1 MDNISTFLL
10 AQANTPFLVSA
21 CLLGAILV
29 LEIIGLILGFSSFHH
44 DIDFSADLNGNG
56 IPDYLEVDSHI
67 LGWFNPGSVP
77 VMIFLVIFSTVFTIL
92 GYSAQWV
99 YEGLTGA
106 YAPMLLSCPI
116 VFSLTL
122 PFVRWGSIVAAQLMP
137 RDITSA
143 VSLESLS
150 NLSGPIVVG
159 PVSNTQSGSIRVT
172 DQYGT
177 DHYVYVFADGEEN
190 IDVGETAVLTG
201 PHRSINH
208 AHMVRKI

>member
-1 MDNISTFLL
+1 MDTIYTFFL
-10 AQANTPFLVSA
+10 APNNVPFLVSA

-29 LEIIGLILGFSSFHH
+29 LEIIGLVLGFSSFHH
-44 DIDFSADLNGNG
+44 DVDFSADHNGNG

-77 VMIFLVIFSTVFTIL
+77 VMIYLVIFSTVFTIL

-99 YEGLTGA
+99 YEGVTGT
-106 YAPMLLSCPI
+106 YAPMLLSCPV

-122 PFVRWGSIVAAQLMP
+122 PFVRWGSMLAAQVMP
-137 RDITSA
+137 KDITHA
-143 VSLESLS
+143 VSLESLA

-159 PVSNTQSGSIRVT
+159 PVTNTQSGSIRVT
-172 DQYGT
+172 DKYGT
-177 DHYVYVFADGEEN
+177 DHYVYVFAEGEEN

-201 PHRSINH
+201 PHRSIGY
-208 AHMVRKI
+208 AYMVRKI